1 MLLSVTLTDRIN
13 GREADDRLIL
23 TLLLFRSCSSDTGIS
38 SSTRRCI
45 MTLSLLHASLFTH
58 ASQQLCTLDRW
69 PATMWHFRH
78 NMPLTGQ
85 LPLLKAQYQLSIAI
99 LLHMLMKN
107 PTFVVVT
114 SKAAFVG
121 SMISL
126 YITTVVVPVF
136 YLSQEMNQCNCH
148 PVWRSNHRN
157 HPKNQQVWSHSIAS
171 ISLKSSTK
179 KEIYSSAKW
188 VSNWVL
194 KKKIWGQQKCAY
206 DDIC

>member
-23 TLLLFRSCSSDTGIS
+23 TLLLFRSCSSDTGIT

-45 MTLSLLHASLFTH
+45 MTLSLLRASLFTH

-85 LPLLKAQYQLSIAI
+85 LPLLKAQYQFSIAI
-99 LLHMLMKN
+99 LLNMPMKN
-107 PTFVVVT
+107 PTVVVT
-114 SKAAFVG
+114 FKAAFVG
-121 SMISL
+121 SVISL
-126 YITTVVVPVF
+126 YITTVVVPEF
-136 YLSQEMNQCNCH
+136 YLSQEMNQRNCH

-157 HPKNQQVWSHSIAS
+157 HPENQQVWSHSIAS
-171 ISLKSSTK
+171 ICLKSSTK
-179 KEIYSSAKW
+179 KKNI
-188 VSNWVL
+188 
-194 KKKIWGQQKCAY
+194 
-206 DDIC
+206 